1 MAAQTLRIYSGV
13 KASAPDSPS
22 SEGTAA
28 NGGGLVSTMRRLAA
42 MPTIRKMSRLTPA
55 RVRKALKA
63 RLR

>member
-1 MAAQTLRIYSGV
+1 
-13 KASAPDSPS
+13 
-22 SEGTAA
+22 
-28 NGGGLVSTMRRLAA
+28 MRRFAA